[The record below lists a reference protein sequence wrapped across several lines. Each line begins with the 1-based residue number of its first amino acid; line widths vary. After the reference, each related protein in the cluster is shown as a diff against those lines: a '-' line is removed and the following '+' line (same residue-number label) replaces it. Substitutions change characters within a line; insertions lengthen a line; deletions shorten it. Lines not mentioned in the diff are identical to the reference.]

1 MPLTER
7 DQRTLKIGG
16 IVLGVLLVGFILFNV
31 LLGGEDELPPI
42 PDTPSPTDVAEPDDG
57 AVPTLAP
64 SPVAVFTGRDPFSV
78 PPVLSTTSPTSPG
91 APVSPTSP
99 GAPVSP
105 TSPGAPVSPVSPTSP
120 GVPPTGPGPTAPPT
134 QPGNGAGTNIGG
146 DSIVLLDVFTIN
158 GVDTVQVEVNGQVY
172 NVSEGETFANG
183 RYRLRS
189 ASGNCATFVRGDEA
203 FTLCVR
209 TGKT

>member
-16 IVLGVLLVGFILFNV
+16 IVLGVLLVGFLLFNV
-31 LLGGEDELPPI
+31 VLGGEDELLPI
-42 PDTPSPTDVAEPDDG
+42 PDTPPPTDVAEPDDG
-57 AVPTLAP
+57 VVPTLAP

-105 TSPGAPVSPVSPTSP
+105 TSPGAPPTSP
-120 GVPPTGPGPTAPPT
+120 GAPPTAPPT
-134 QPGNGAGTNIGG
+134 QPGNGSGTNMGG

-158 GVDTVQVEVNGQVY
+158 GVDTVQVEVNGQVF

-209 TGKT
+209 PGKS

>member
-1 MPLTER
+1 MPMTER
-7 DQRTLKIGG
+7 DKRTLKIGG
-16 IVLGVLLVGFILFNV
+16 IVLGVLLVGFLLFNLV
-31 LLGGEDELPPI
+31 LGGEDELPPI
-42 PDTPSPTDVAEPDDG
+42 PDIPPPTDVAEPDDG
-57 AVPTLAP
+57 VVPTLAP

-78 PPVLSTTSPTSPG
+78 PPVLTTVTPSPPNGETPPPPPPNG
-91 APVSPTSP
+91 ETPPPPPPNGETPPPPPPNGGPV
-99 GAPVSP
+99 
-105 TSPGAPVSPVSPTSP
+105 
-120 GVPPTGPGPTAPPT
+120 
-134 QPGNGAGTNIGG
+134 QPGNGAGTTIGG

-158 GVDTVQVEVNGQVY
+158 GVDTVQVEVNGQVF

-209 TGKT
+209 TGKS